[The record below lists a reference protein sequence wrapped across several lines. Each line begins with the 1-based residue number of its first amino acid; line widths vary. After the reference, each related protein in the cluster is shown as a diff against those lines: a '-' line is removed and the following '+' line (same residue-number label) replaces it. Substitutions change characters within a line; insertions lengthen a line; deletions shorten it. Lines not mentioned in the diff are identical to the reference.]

1 MQFTTPFAVLAT
13 AITMVQA
20 GCYSGGES
28 WSPDQVQANVE
39 LSGVC
44 NNISGGFSS
53 GQTKSACRNAGTP
66 NKKLEFFITNTAGG
80 SLSVSHDECVF
91 RLGNEVNGCSN
102 GGESTISSLKFRS
115 DPNSGRC

>member
-1 MQFTTPFAVLAT
+1 LLFLAT

-66 NKKLEFFITNTAGG
+66 NKKLEFFITNTAGARCR
-80 SLSVSHDECVF
+80 SAMM
-91 RLGNEVNGCSN
+91 NA
-102 GGESTISSLKFRS
+102 SSSRKRGQWML
-115 DPNSGRC
+115 